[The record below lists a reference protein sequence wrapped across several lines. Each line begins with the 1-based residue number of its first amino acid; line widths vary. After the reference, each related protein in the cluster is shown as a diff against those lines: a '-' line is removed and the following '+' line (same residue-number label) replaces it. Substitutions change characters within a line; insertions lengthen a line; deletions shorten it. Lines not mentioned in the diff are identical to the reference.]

1 LDQGSGQVVCVS
13 LAIILPTFA
22 GVGPIKIYSFVSA
35 INLQMRQIILYNPI
49 DMVCQVVYKINM
61 QNNKIERKQMSK
73 IRMNTE
79 LRNKLF
85 GKIKHTFENE
95 DTQEREAFLQAREN
109 VDQQYTM
116 ASELAKEVVERSY
129 PTDDVAT
136 LRHFKKKY
144 GQPCD
149 VVAKDKCFYFAHNE
163 GVDDEGEPTE
173 TKSHFDFGLFGNLN
187 GTEYDNEQG
196 KKFAV
201 AYYREELKAK
211 DCNPDIYAQQNE
223 NKDNPHKTKHV
234 DECMKA
240 LGYSGSYGSGGNEIG
255 MAKDFNSNYY
265 LDVIGTSYCRSR
277 AIACTKNEYEQFETW
292 RIAKGNLVVNHQKWI
307 DTIQKQ
313 CDQLKIGLKAYRYL
327 SEGIELATELGIQ
340 VDEAE
345 LIRTN
350 STGLTIYNPS
360 NLASMI
366 KGMKNKNQ
374 SREAKILARK
384 QYEESLN

>member
-1 LDQGSGQVVCVS
+1 
-13 LAIILPTFA
+13 
-22 GVGPIKIYSFVSA
+22 
-35 INLQMRQIILYNPI
+35 
-49 DMVCQVVYKINM
+49 
-61 QNNKIERKQMSK
+61 
-73 IRMNTE
+73 MNTE

-85 GKIKHTFENE
+85 NKMKHTFENE
-95 DTQEREAFLQAREN
+95 DTQEREAYLQSREY
-109 VDQQYTM
+109 VDEQYTT
-116 ASELAKEVVERSY
+116 AHKLAKEVVERAY
-129 PTDDVAT
+129 PIDDVAT
-136 LRHFKKKY
+136 LRTFKKKY
-144 GQPCD
+144 GSPCD
-149 VVAKDKCFYFAHNE
+149 VVAKDKCFYFAHSEDVNE
-163 GVDDEGEPTE
+163 DQEIEEV
-173 TKSHFDFGLFGNLN
+173 KSHFDFGLFGNHN
-187 GTEYDNEQG
+187 GSEYDREEG
-196 KKFAV
+196 YKFAV
-201 AYYREELKAK
+201 AYYREDLKAM
-211 DCNPDIYAQQNE
+211 DCNPDIFAQQNG

-240 LGYSGSYGSGGNEIG
+240 LGKNGSGYTNGSDHNG
-255 MAKDFNSNYY
+255 MTKAFDDQYY

-277 AIACTKNEYEQFETW
+277 AIACTKDEYTQFETW
-292 RIAKGNLVVNHQKWI
+292 RIAKANVVSKHQTWV

-366 KGMKNKNQ
+366 KGMKNKQ
-374 SREAKILARK
+374 SANTREAKILARK

>member
-1 LDQGSGQVVCVS
+1 
-13 LAIILPTFA
+13 
-22 GVGPIKIYSFVSA
+22 
-35 INLQMRQIILYNPI
+35 
-49 DMVCQVVYKINM
+49 
-61 QNNKIERKQMSK
+61 MSK

-85 GKIKHTFENE
+85 NKIKHTFENE
-95 DTQEREAFLQAREN
+95 DTQEREAFLQARES
-109 VDQQYTM
+109 VDHHYKY
-116 ASELAKEVVERSY
+116 ASELAKLVVERSY
-129 PTDDVAT
+129 PVEDVAT
-136 LRHFKKKY
+136 LRTFKKKY

-163 GVDDEGEPTE
+163 DVDDEGDTKE

-187 GTEYDNEQG
+187 GSEYDSEEG
-196 KKFAV
+196 RKFAV
-201 AYYREELKAK
+201 AYFREDLKAM
-211 DCNPDIYAQQNE
+211 DCNPDIYAQQSE

-240 LGYSGSYGSGGNEIG
+240 LGYTNYHNNDDQG
-255 MAKDFNSNYY
+255 MAKTFNDQYY

-277 AIACTKNEYEQFETW
+277 AIACTKDEYTEFEHFRT
-292 RIAKGNLVVNHQKWI
+292 AKGNLVAKHQTWI
-307 DTIQKQ
+307 DTIMKQ

>member
-1 LDQGSGQVVCVS
+1 
-13 LAIILPTFA
+13 
-22 GVGPIKIYSFVSA
+22 
-35 INLQMRQIILYNPI
+35 
-49 DMVCQVVYKINM
+49 M
-61 QNNKIERKQMSK
+61 QNKNNNQKGTMTK

-85 GKIKHTFENE
+85 NKIKNVFENE
-95 DTQEREAFLQAREN
+95 DTQERENFLSARES
-109 VDQQYTM
+109 VDYHYDI
-116 ASELAKEVVERSY
+116 SHKLAKQVVERSY
-129 PTDDVAT
+129 PPEDVSV
-136 LRHFKKKY
+136 LRSFKKKY
-144 GQPCD
+144 GTPCD
-149 VVAKDKCFYFAHNE
+149 VVAKDKCFYFAHSE
-163 GVDDEGEPTE
+163 DKDDEGDIKE

-187 GTEYDNEQG
+187 GSEYSDEDG
-196 KKFAV
+196 KKFAF
-201 AYYREELKAK
+201 AYYREELKGM

-234 DECMKA
+234 DECTKA
-240 LGYSGSYGSGGNEIG
+240 LGYQGSYHNNDHTGMTKTFNEQ
-255 MAKDFNSNYY
+255 YY

-277 AIACTKNEYEQFETW
+277 AIACTKDEYETLNDW
-292 RIAKGNLVVNHQKWI
+292 RIAKGNVVSKHQTWI

-384 QYEESLN
+384 KYEESLN

>member
-1 LDQGSGQVVCVS
+1 
-13 LAIILPTFA
+13 
-22 GVGPIKIYSFVSA
+22 
-35 INLQMRQIILYNPI
+35 
-49 DMVCQVVYKINM
+49 
-61 QNNKIERKQMSK
+61 
-73 IRMNTE
+73 MNTE
-79 LRNKLF
+79 LRNKLYN
-85 GKIKHTFENE
+85 KIKNVFENE

-109 VDQQYTM
+109 VDQHYGF
-116 ASELAKEVVERSY
+116 ASELAKQVVERAY
-129 PTDDVAT
+129 PTEDVAI
-136 LRHFKKKY
+136 LRTFKKKY
-144 GQPCD
+144 GNPCD

-163 GVDDEGEPTE
+163 DLDDEGDAKE

-187 GTEYDNEQG
+187 GNEYSSDEG
-196 KKFAV
+196 KEFAV
-201 AYYREELKAK
+201 AYFREDLKAM
-211 DCNPDIYAQQNE
+211 DCNPDIFAQQSE

-234 DECMKA
+234 DACMKA
-240 LGYSGSYGSGGNEIG
+240 LGYNGSSYSSSNNDTG
-255 MAKDFNSNYY
+255 MTKTFNDQYY

-277 AIACTKNEYEQFETW
+277 AIACTKDEYTMFEQW
-292 RIAKGNLVVNHQKWI
+292 RVAKGNLVSKHKTWI
-307 DTIQKQ
+307 DSITKQ

-366 KGMKNKNQ
+366 KGLKNKHQ

-384 QYEESLN
+384 KYEESLN

>member
-1 LDQGSGQVVCVS
+1 M
-13 LAIILPTFA
+13 T
-22 GVGPIKIYSFVSA
+22 
-35 INLQMRQIILYNPI
+35 
-49 DMVCQVVYKINM
+49 
-61 QNNKIERKQMSK
+61 K

-85 GKIKHTFENE
+85 NKIKNVFENE
-95 DTQEREAFLQAREN
+95 DTQEREAFLQARES
-109 VDQQYTM
+109 VDHHYKY
-116 ASELAKEVVERSY
+116 ASELAKLVVARSY
-129 PTDDVAT
+129 PPEDVAV
-136 LRHFKKKY
+136 LRTFKKKY

-163 GVDDEGEPTE
+163 DVDDEGEQKE

-187 GTEYDNEQG
+187 GSEYSDEDG

-201 AYYREELKAK
+201 AYFREDLKAM
-211 DCNPDIYAQQNE
+211 DCNPDIYAQQSE

-234 DECMKA
+234 EACMKA
-240 LGYSGSYGSGGNEIG
+240 LGYNGHSYHGDSSNTG
-255 MAKDFNSNYY
+255 MAKTFNDQYY

-277 AIACTKNEYEQFETW
+277 AIACTKDEYTEFENF
-292 RIAKGNLVVNHQKWI
+292 RIAKGNLVTKHQTWI

-366 KGMKNKNQ
+366 KGMKNKHQ

-384 QYEESLN
+384 KYEESLN

>member
-1 LDQGSGQVVCVS
+1 M
-13 LAIILPTFA
+13 T
-22 GVGPIKIYSFVSA
+22 
-35 INLQMRQIILYNPI
+35 
-49 DMVCQVVYKINM
+49 
-61 QNNKIERKQMSK
+61 K

-85 GKIKHTFENE
+85 NKIKNVFENE
-95 DTQEREAFLQAREN
+95 DTQEKEAYLQARES
-109 VDQQYTM
+109 VDHHYKY
-116 ASELAKEVVERSY
+116 ASELAKLVVERSY
-129 PTDDVAT
+129 PPEDVSV
-136 LRHFKKKY
+136 LRSFKKKY

-163 GVDDEGEPTE
+163 DLDEDGDIKE
-173 TKSHFDFGLFGNLN
+173 TKSHFDFSLFGNLN
-187 GTEYDNEQG
+187 GSEYGDEDGN
-196 KKFAV
+196 KFAV
-201 AYYREELKAK
+201 AYYREDLKAM
-211 DCNPDIYAQQNE
+211 DCNPDIYAQQSE

-234 DECMKA
+234 EACMKA
-240 LGYSGSYGSGGNEIG
+240 LGKVGNGYQSSNNHTG
-255 MAKDFNSNYY
+255 MAKSFDEQYY

-277 AIACTKNEYEQFETW
+277 AIACTKDEYEQFEAW
-292 RIAKGNLVVNHQKWI
+292 RIAKGNLVSKHQTWI

-366 KGMKNKNQ
+366 KGMKNKQQ

-384 QYEESLN
+384 QYEESIN

>member
-1 LDQGSGQVVCVS
+1 MTKV
-13 LAIILPTFA
+13 
-22 GVGPIKIYSFVSA
+22 
-35 INLQMRQIILYNPI
+35 
-49 DMVCQVVYKINM
+49 
-61 QNNKIERKQMSK
+61 
-73 IRMNTE
+73 RMNTE

-85 GKIKHTFENE
+85 NKIKNVFENE
-95 DTQEREAFLQAREN
+95 DTQEKEAFLQAREN
-109 VDQQYTM
+109 VDHEYNM
-116 ASELAKEVVERSY
+116 AFNVAKDVVERAY
-129 PTDDVAT
+129 PVDDVVT
-136 LRHFKKKY
+136 LRTFKKKY
-144 GQPCD
+144 GDPCD

-187 GTEYDNEQG
+187 GNEYSSDEG

-211 DCNPDIYAQQNE
+211 DLNPDIFAQQNE

-240 LGYSGSYGSGGNEIG
+240 LGNGNGYSNSDEIG
-255 MAKDFNSNYY
+255 MAKDFNAPYY

-307 DTIQKQ
+307 DTITKQ
-313 CDQLKIGLKAYRYL
+313 CNQLKIGLKAYRYL
-327 SEGIELATELGIQ
+327 NEGIELATELGIQ

>member
-1 LDQGSGQVVCVS
+1 MTQ
-13 LAIILPTFA
+13 
-22 GVGPIKIYSFVSA
+22 
-35 INLQMRQIILYNPI
+35 
-49 DMVCQVVYKINM
+49 
-61 QNNKIERKQMSK
+61 K

-85 GKIKHTFENE
+85 NKIKNVFENE
-95 DTQEREAFLQAREN
+95 DTQEREDFLSARES
-109 VDQQYTM
+109 VDYHYDI
-116 ASELAKEVVERSY
+116 AHKLAKQVVERAY
-129 PTDDVAT
+129 PPEDVAV
-136 LRHFKKKY
+136 LRTFKKKY
-144 GQPCD
+144 GDPCD
-149 VVAKDKCFYFAHNE
+149 VVAKDKCFYFAHSE
-163 GVDDEGEPTE
+163 DKDDEGDIKE

-187 GTEYDNEQG
+187 GSEYSDDDG

-201 AYYREELKAK
+201 AYFREELKAM
-211 DCNPDIYAQQNE
+211 DCNPDIYAQQSE

-234 DECMKA
+234 DACMKA
-240 LGYSGSYGSGGNEIG
+240 LGKVGNSYSSRDDSTG
-255 MAKDFNSNYY
+255 MTKTFNDQYY

-277 AIACTKNEYEQFETW
+277 AIACTKDEYETFNDW
-292 RIAKGNLVVNHQKWI
+292 RIAKGNVVSKHQTWI

-366 KGMKNKNQ
+366 KGMKNKHQ

-384 QYEESLN
+384 KYEESLN

>member
-1 LDQGSGQVVCVS
+1 M
-13 LAIILPTFA
+13 T
-22 GVGPIKIYSFVSA
+22 
-35 INLQMRQIILYNPI
+35 
-49 DMVCQVVYKINM
+49 
-61 QNNKIERKQMSK
+61 K

-85 GKIKHTFENE
+85 NKIKNVFENE
-95 DTQEREAFLQAREN
+95 DTQEREAFLQARES
-109 VDQQYTM
+109 VDHHYKY
-116 ASELAKEVVERSY
+116 ASELAKLVVERSY
-129 PTDDVAT
+129 PVDDVAT
-136 LRHFKKKY
+136 LRTFKKKY
-144 GQPCD
+144 GDPCD

-163 GVDDEGEPTE
+163 DVDDEGDTKE

-187 GTEYDNEQG
+187 GSEYSDDDG

-201 AYYREELKAK
+201 AYFREDLKAM

-240 LGYSGSYGSGGNEIG
+240 LGKVGNSYSSRDDSTG
-255 MAKDFNSNYY
+255 MTKTFDDPYY

-277 AIACTKNEYEQFETW
+277 AIACTKDEYTEFEHW
-292 RIAKGNLVVNHQKWI
+292 RIAKGNLVTKHQTWI

-366 KGMKNKNQ
+366 KGMKNKQ
-374 SREAKILARK
+374 SANTREAKLLARK

>member
-1 LDQGSGQVVCVS
+1 MQ
-13 LAIILPTFA
+13 
-22 GVGPIKIYSFVSA
+22 
-35 INLQMRQIILYNPI
+35 IN
-49 DMVCQVVYKINM
+49 K
-61 QNNKIERKQMSK
+61 NNRKDTMSK

-85 GKIKHTFENE
+85 NKIKNVFENE
-95 DTQEREAFLQAREN
+95 DTQEKEAFLQAREW
-109 VDQQYTM
+109 VDQKYVM
-116 ASELAKEVVERSY
+116 ASQLAKQVVERAY
-129 PTDDVAT
+129 PPEDVSV
-136 LRHFKKKY
+136 LRSFKKKY
-144 GQPCD
+144 GDPCD
-149 VVAKDKCFYFAHNE
+149 VVAKDKCFYFAHSE
-163 GVDDEGEPTE
+163 DKDDEGDIKE

-187 GTEYDNEQG
+187 GSEYSDEDG

-201 AYYREELKAK
+201 AYFREELKAM
-211 DCNPDIYAQQNE
+211 DCNPDIYAQQSE

-234 DECMKA
+234 DACMKA
-240 LGYSGSYGSGGNEIG
+240 LGHSGSSYSSRDESNG
-255 MAKDFNSNYY
+255 MTKTFNDQYY

-277 AIACTKNEYEQFETW
+277 AIACTKDEYETFNDW
-292 RIAKGNLVVNHQKWI
+292 RIAKGNVVSKHQTWI

-366 KGMKNKNQ
+366 KGMKNKQ
-374 SREAKILARK
+374 SANTREAKILARK

>member
-1 LDQGSGQVVCVS
+1 MQ
-13 LAIILPTFA
+13 
-22 GVGPIKIYSFVSA
+22 K
-35 INLQMRQIILYNPI
+35 
-49 DMVCQVVYKINM
+49 KINN
-61 QNNKIERKQMSK
+61 QERGNMTQK

-85 GKIKHTFENE
+85 NKIKNVFENE
-95 DTQEREAFLQAREN
+95 DTQEREDFLSARES
-109 VDQQYTM
+109 VDYHYDI
-116 ASELAKEVVERSY
+116 AHKLAKQVVERSY
-129 PTDDVAT
+129 PPEDVAT

-144 GQPCD
+144 GNPCD
-149 VVAKDKCFYFAHNE
+149 VVAKDKCFYFAHSE
-163 GVDDEGEPTE
+163 DKDDEGDIKE

-187 GTEYDNEQG
+187 GSEYSDEEG

-201 AYYREELKAK
+201 AYFREELKAM
-211 DCNPDIYAQQNE
+211 DCNPDIYAQQSE

-234 DECMKA
+234 EACMKA
-240 LGYSGSYGSGGNEIG
+240 LGYSGNSYSSSDNNTG
-255 MAKDFNSNYY
+255 MTKTFNDQYY

-277 AIACTKNEYEQFETW
+277 AIACTKDEYETFNDW
-292 RIAKGNLVVNHQKWI
+292 RIAKGNVVSKHQTWI

-384 QYEESLN
+384 KYEESLN

>member
-1 LDQGSGQVVCVS
+1 
-13 LAIILPTFA
+13 
-22 GVGPIKIYSFVSA
+22 
-35 INLQMRQIILYNPI
+35 
-49 DMVCQVVYKINM
+49 M
-61 QNNKIERKQMSK
+61 QNKLNIERSKMTK

-85 GKIKHTFENE
+85 NKIKNIFENE

-109 VDQQYTM
+109 VDEQYTT
-116 ASELAKEVVERSY
+116 AHKLAKEVVERSY
-129 PTDDVAT
+129 PTEDVAT
-136 LRHFKKKY
+136 LRHFKNKY
-144 GQPCD
+144 GSPCD
-149 VVAKDKCFYFAHNE
+149 VVAKDKCFYFAHHE
-163 GVDDEGEPTE
+163 GVDDEGEPKE

-187 GTEYDNEQG
+187 GSEYDSEEG
-196 KKFAV
+196 KKFAF
-201 AYYREELKAK
+201 AYYREDLKAM
-211 DCNPDIYAQQNE
+211 DCNPDIYAQQKE
-223 NKDNPHKTKHV
+223 NKENPHKTKHV
-234 DECMKA
+234 DECLKA
-240 LGYSGSYGSGGNEIG
+240 LGKTSCSSYSSNENNG
-255 MAKDFNSNYY
+255 MTKSFDDQYY

-277 AIACTKNEYEQFETW
+277 AIACTKDEYETFNDW
-292 RIAKGNLVVNHQKWI
+292 RIAKGNVVSKHQTWI

-384 QYEESLN
+384 KYEESLN